1 MNIKEVSAVKKRFIS
16 LILIICISALLFS
29 VPSGAA
35 SEIFVAAGNTVLPLT
50 DAMPIR
56 SSGVWYI
63 DYQCFTKGGLNVN
76 SSYNAAERTL
86 VLYTWDTTLVFDLN
100 SATAYTTAEKVPYK
114 AVAFVSSGTVY
125 VPAQFTAQML
135 GFECSYLSDPV
146 MIRIKRSTDIPNNMF
161 QYIAQS
167 EIPNL
172 LAAYNASKKNNN
184 DVSSSA
190 GSQPTSP
197 DDESENNT
205 VRKGI
210 RLTFNITDGA
220 NMSKILDSL
229 SRYGC
234 HATFFIKGSAIDNCE
249 NELRRAVSGGH
260 SLGMLSQNGSS
271 DFSAGGDV
279 LKNALSSCNDRLFKT
294 AKTKTRLIRIPDGS
308 KTVSKETVDT
318 LISLGYRIWDDSFT
332 PTGSSANRI
341 YNSTVSQL
349 SGGKYRTPTITLT
362 DSDASVSA
370 LTRILRYLDANN
382 YRTYT
387 ISVLDTPV
395 NDISERR

>member
-1 MNIKEVSAVKKRFIS
+1 MKKRFIS

-35 SEIFVAAGNTVLPLT
+35 SEVFVAAGNTVLPLT

-76 SSYNAAERTL
+76 SSYNASERTL

-100 SATAYTTAEKVPYK
+100 STTAYTTTEKVPYK

-146 MIRIKRSTDIPNNMF
+146 MIRIKRSTDIPNNIF
-161 QYIAQS
+161 QYIAQN
-167 EIPNL
+167 EAPGLI
-172 LAAYNASKKNNN
+172 AAYNESKKNNS
-184 DVSSSA
+184 DVKPPSGSSS
-190 GSQPTSP
+190 
-197 DDESENNT
+197 DESEDST
-205 VRKGI
+205 VRKSI
-210 RLTFNITDGA
+210 RLTFNITDGF
-220 NMSKILDSL
+220 NMSKILDTL
-229 SRYGC
+229 SRYGY
-234 HATFFIKGSAIDNCE
+234 HATFFIRGSAIDNCE

-279 LKNALSSCNDRLFKT
+279 LKNALSSCND
-294 AKTKTRLIRIPDGS
+294 
-308 KTVSKETVDT
+308 
-318 LISLGYRIWDDSFT
+318 
-332 PTGSSANRI
+332 
-341 YNSTVSQL
+341 
-349 SGGKYRTPTITLT
+349 
-362 DSDASVSA
+362 
-370 LTRILRYLDANN
+370 
-382 YRTYT
+382 
-387 ISVLDTPV
+387 
-395 NDISERR
+395 